1 MIKIIIDIINI
12 LGILNLLYG
21 QIMLE
26 IAILLAGFFLLF
38 VE

>member
-21 QIMLE
+21 QIMLG
-26 IAILLAGFFLLF
+26 IAILLAGFFF
-38 VE
+38 IIC